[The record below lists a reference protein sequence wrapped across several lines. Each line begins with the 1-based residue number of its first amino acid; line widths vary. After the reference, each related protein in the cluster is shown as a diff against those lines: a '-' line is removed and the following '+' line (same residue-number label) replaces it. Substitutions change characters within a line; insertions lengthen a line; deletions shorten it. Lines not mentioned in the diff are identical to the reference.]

1 MEPAEEL
8 RADRRKVHFGKG
20 EEVLCGFAKGFLTH
34 SRMLKP

>member
-20 EEVLCGFAKGFLTH
+20 EEVCGFAKGFLTH

>member
-8 RADRRKVHFGKG
+8 RADRRKVHFGKKEKKYVG
-20 EEVLCGFAKGFLTH
+20 LPKAFLTQ